1 MFPHIFL
8 ASPKSEHEHH
18 RSSMPPTARERS
30 YQVISEKETYISFSI
45 ELSMEFHQFS
55 IGFPWVFMVFH
66 CFPRVSHGF
75 SIGWSAARAPWTR
88 QLHIHEVRQVRIR
101 WQRRHL
107 PWDGRGTDGKTWRFP
122 WWNVVKTWWKRG
134 EHVVKTWWTRGENV
148 VNTWWK
154 RGENMV
160 KTWWKRGENV
170 VKTWWKRGENVV
182 KTWWKRDFPGE
193 IWPEIWRET
202 RPGHCWIISIW
213 IFWAKHD
220 ETYRCLLTSVA
231 KITRYFFG
239 RKWPAVYQRGY
250 RTSTEF
256 SDHFPAGH
264 VICFPYLWWSPH
276 DGSFPMLRSNELPK
290 HILVWFKSPH
300 GQW

>member
-122 WWNVVKTWWKRG
+122 WWNVVKTWWKR
-134 EHVVKTWWTRGENV
+134 
-148 VNTWWK
+148 
-154 RGENMV
+154 
-160 KTWWKRGENV
+160 
-170 VKTWWKRGENVV
+170 
-182 KTWWKRDFPGE
+182 DFPGE